1 MPLPISY
8 KHKYLAAAFCN
19 FQANYGG
26 GQLRTKVVMDKA
38 GIMSVEHLV
47 NISDQVN
54 DMVHLQ
60 GANKLSVHVKFCI
73 LPEEEDLDDVM
84 A

>member
-1 MPLPISY
+1 
-8 KHKYLAAAFCN
+8 
-19 FQANYGG
+19 
-26 GQLRTKVVMDKA
+26 MDKA

-73 LPEEEDLDDVM
+73 LPEEDDLDDVM